1 MIAQALVNIFLISKE
16 KQQNIQFLLG
26 LEIGF
31 CCWLF
36 PHLFFF
42 LISKTQRT
50 LCQLS
55 LLFSF
60 QLFHRTLVPF
70 HYVLSVNYLLYLI
83 SKFCPVLL
91 NQFPLLLL
99 NEKGFFLFF
108 FCSLGSTESQPRGHF
123 LSFCFHLGYYVSWHT
138 GEIKIRKDE
147 RNLIINT

>member
-1 MIAQALVNIFLISKE
+1 M
-16 KQQNIQFLLG
+16 LG

-91 NQFPLLLL
+91 NQFTLLLL

-108 FCSLGSTESQPRGHF
+108 FVLLDPLSHSHVGISCHSAFILAIMFLGTLEKLKLGRMRGIWSLTHNM
-123 LSFCFHLGYYVSWHT
+123 
-138 GEIKIRKDE
+138 KINE
-147 RNLIINT
+147 

>member
-1 MIAQALVNIFLISKE
+1 MEAQSLYITIMIAQALVNIFLISKE

-83 SKFCPVLL
+83 SKFYPVLL

-99 NEKGFFLFF
+99 NEKGFFLFLLF
-108 FCSLGSTESQPRGHF
+108 SWIHWVTATWAFPVILLSSWLLCF
-123 LSFCFHLGYYVSWHT
+123 LAHW
-138 GEIKIRKDE
+138 
-147 RNLIINT
+147 RN